1 MGEWI
6 ELEAR
11 DGTRLSAWRAEPVQ
25 PKGRGLVILQE
36 IFGVND
42 HIRGVCERWAGY
54 GYSVLAPALFDRV
67 QPGVELGYQPADVE
81 RGRELKGR
89 VAPDQALLDVEAA
102 VEALAAEAPVATLG
116 FCWGGLLAWLSAT
129 RLGDRLACSV
139 AYYGGGIAASASER
153 PLCPV
158 LFHFGEQDQA
168 IPLADVETV
177 RAAQPQAPLH
187 LYPAGHG
194 FACEAR
200 GAYHAESAALAEERS
215 LAFLKQHLG

>member
-11 DGTRLSAWRAEPVQ
+11 DGTRPSAWRVVPAQ
-25 PKGRGLVILQE
+25 SNGHGLVILQE

-42 HIRGVCERWAGY
+42 HIRGVCERWAAQGY
-54 GYSVLAPALFDRV
+54 EVVAPALFDRV
-67 QPGVELGYQPADVE
+67 RPGVELGYQPADVE
-81 RGRELKGR
+81 RGRELKGQ

-102 VEALAAEAPVATLG
+102 IAALGPERRVAAMG

-168 IPLADVETV
+168 IPLADVETI

-187 LYPAGHG
+187 LYSAGHG

-200 GAYHAESAALAEERS
+200 GAYHAESAALAEARS
-215 LAFLKQHLG
+215 LDFLKRHLG